1 MYQHHIM
8 LKTMEPIENDL
19 QLRWYKTVKEFAPE
33 NVLYTYY
40 EGDLAVAME
49 YGVRED
55 DEFPHCY
62 VIPLTRD
69 LTQEET
75 LFVVDAWEYIYDR
88 DFDIEISNM
97 YDVDTTYDMHIDPT
111 VKESAINDMAK
122 WHHNRW
128 LHQMMKEGWH
138 YGLYYSETNKS
149 HPALR
154 EWDTLAESHRRI
166 PEFTNEEVARWLR
179 LYNKI

>member
-8 LKTMEPIENDL
+8 VKTAEPMDSENAL
-19 QLRWYKTVKEFAPE
+19 NWYATVKQFAPE
-33 NVLYTYY
+33 GIVFSYMQNG
-40 EGDLAVAME
+40 EPVAME
-49 YGVRED
+49 YGVREGE
-55 DEFPHCY
+55 EFGHCY
-62 VIPLTRD
+62 VVPLNRD
-69 LTQEET
+69 MTQDET
-75 LFVVDAWEYIYDR
+75 LFVVDAWEHMYPE

-97 YDVDTTYDMHIDPT
+97 YDVNTDYEMEIDPV

-138 YGLYYSETNKS
+138 YGIYYSETNKS

-154 EWDTLAESHRRI
+154 EWDTLAESHRRV
-166 PEFTNEEVARWLR
+166 PEFTNEEVAKWLR